1 MREMTDTP
9 GRLVDGG
16 RVHFG
21 IFRTP
26 FREVNLLDADI
37 AGPSGLPPKALRNFR
52 LKEWQHFGI
61 ISKNHFFG
69 LAVVN
74 AKMMGVSWLYMFDRG
89 TGDLIEHKRNAG
101 TGSVT
106 LARELWND
114 RCSFRTKGYSIEI
127 RNQLQEGR
135 HDIDVAIEA
144 SKGRPAVKAELTIR
158 EDLSEVQPL
167 VAVLRLKPNRPLY
180 THKVP
185 CPIEGRVRFGET
197 EVTLDPA
204 TDYALLDIH
213 KSFYPYRTH
222 WKWATFAGRDEQGK
236 LIGANLTHNIITD
249 DRDNNENAIWAG
261 RSLSLLQEARF
272 TIPGRTTDPWT
283 IRTADG
289 RVDLTFTPQGE
300 RSEVINLGLFVS
312 AYHQPFGL
320 FDGTIVDEGGKTRN
334 IDGIFGIA
342 EDHRVT
348 W

>member
-1 MREMTDTP
+1 MREIKDTP
-9 GRLVDGG
+9 SRLVDDG

-21 IFRTP
+21 IFKTP
-26 FREVNLLDADI
+26 FREINLLEADI
-37 AGPSGLPPKALRNFR
+37 HGLGGLIPRGIRNFR
-52 LKEWQHFGI
+52 LKEWQHYGI
-61 ISKNHFFG
+61 ISRDHFFG

-74 AKMMGVSWLYMFDRG
+74 AKMMSVSWFYMFDRSSG
-89 TGDLIEHKRNAG
+89 NLIEHKRNAG
-101 TGSVT
+101 TGSVA

-114 RCSFRTKGYSIEI
+114 QCSFLTKGYSVEI
-127 RNQLQEGR
+127 LNQLEEGR
-135 HDIDVAIEA
+135 HTIDLSIEA
-144 SKGRPAVKAELTIR
+144 SKAKPSVKAELTIR
-158 EDLSEVQPL
+158 EDLSKVQPL
-167 VAVLRLKPNRPLY
+167 IAVLRLKPNRPLY

-204 TDYALLDIH
+204 TDFALLDIH

-222 WKWATFAGRDEQGK
+222 WKWATFAGRDDHGN
-236 LIGANLTHNIITD
+236 LIGANLTQNIIND

-261 RSLSLLQEARF
+261 NSLSLLREARF
-272 TIPGRTTDPWT
+272 EIPGRTTDPWT
-283 IRTADG
+283 IQTGDG

-312 AYHQPFGL
+312 AYHQPFGI
-320 FDGTIVDEGGKTRN
+320 FQGTLVDESGEARN